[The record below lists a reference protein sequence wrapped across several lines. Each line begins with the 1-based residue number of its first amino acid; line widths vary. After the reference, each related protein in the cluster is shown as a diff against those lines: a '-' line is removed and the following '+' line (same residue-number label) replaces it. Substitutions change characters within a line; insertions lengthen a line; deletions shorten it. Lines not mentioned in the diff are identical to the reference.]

1 MARGRIPD
9 SDIEAIRQRA
19 PLDEIVG
26 EYVQLK
32 PAGHD
37 SLKGLSP
44 FKDER
49 TPSFHVRPAHGYYHC
64 FSTGKGGDVFS
75 FMMEMEQLTF
85 PEAVEAVADHIG
97 YRINYQG
104 GSTGARHVDRGTR
117 QRLLAANKAAHEYFR
132 EQLETADAA
141 PARDMLLQRGFSREL
156 IYDFECGFA
165 PRGWDPMTKHLLRK
179 GFEVQELID
188 AGLSSMGKRGP
199 IDKFRGRLI
208 WPIKD
213 TASNVIGFGAR
224 KLFEDDPLG
233 KYINTQ
239 DTLLYHKSKVLF
251 GIDKA
256 KKNIA
261 EKHQTVVVEGYTD
274 VMAMHAAGVDTAVA
288 TCGTA
293 FGGDH
298 MSLIRRLML
307 DDSFFR
313 GELIYTFDGDE
324 AGQKA
329 AMRAFET
336 DAEFGAQSFVA
347 VAPDG
352 MDPCD
357 LRLARGDAAVRD
369 LVASRVPVYEF
380 VIESLLQ
387 DYSLDS
393 AEGRVQ
399 ALRRTVPVV
408 ATISDRVLQQEY
420 ARRLAGWV
428 GWPNPDEVLEQVR
441 AEAKKPKKQ
450 KRTPKAASVGAVA
463 GPDSS
468 GAQSEIL
475 IPPRPDDP
483 VLWPQREALK
493 IALQH
498 PAAAGNYFD
507 GINPDAFTHDAYH
520 QVREAITAA
529 GGCARAGAAA
539 AAGSAGS
546 ASSGAGP
553 RASSAPGAAS
563 SPADVSNFLAAVA
576 GEMRD
581 YTGRNFVSELAVEPI
596 HADDLYEY
604 ADSVLSRL
612 QETRV
617 GQQIAQLKSQLQRM
631 RPSDDEE
638 AYNALFSDLVALE
651 QARRDLNDRAFR
663 SNR

>member
-97 YRINYQG
+97 YHINYQG
-104 GSTGARHVDRGTR
+104 GSTGARQLDRGTR
-117 QRLLAANKAAHEYFR
+117 QRLLAANKAAHDYFR

-141 PARDMLLQRGFSREL
+141 PARDMLLSRGFSREL
-156 IYDFECGFA
+156 IYDFECGYA

-179 GFEVQELID
+179 GFEVQELLD

-224 KLFEDDPLG
+224 KLYDDDPLG

-357 LRLARGDAAVRD
+357 LRLARGDSAVRD
-369 LVASRVPVYEF
+369 LVAARVPVYEF

-408 ATISDRVLQQEY
+408 ATISDKVLQQEY

-450 KRTPKAASVGAVA
+450 KRTPKAEVRDPAAAA
-463 GPDSS
+463 GPDAS

-520 QVREAITAA
+520 QVRDAITAA
-529 GGCARAGAAA
+529 GGCARAGADN
-539 AAGSAGS
+539 
-546 ASSGAGP
+546 
-553 RASSAPGAAS
+553 
-563 SPADVSNFLAAVA
+563 PAKESNFLAAVA

-581 YTGRNFVSELAVEPI
+581 YAGRNFVSELAVEPI

-663 SNR
+663 GTR

>member
-97 YRINYQG
+97 YHINYQG
-104 GSTGARHVDRGTR
+104 GSTGARQVDRGTR
-117 QRLLAANKAAHEYFR
+117 QRLLAANKAAHDYFR

-141 PARDMLLQRGFSREL
+141 PARDLLLQRGFSREL
-156 IYDFECGFA
+156 IYDFECGYA

-179 GFEVQELID
+179 GFEVQELLD

-213 TASNVIGFGAR
+213 TAGNVIGFGAR
-224 KLFEDDPLG
+224 KLFDDDPLG

-293 FGGDH
+293 FGSDH

-336 DAEFGAQSFVA
+336 DVEFGAQSFVA

-357 LRLARGDAAVRD
+357 LRLARGDSAVRD

-450 KRTPKAASVGAVA
+450 KRTPKAEVRDPAAAA
-463 GPDSS
+463 GPDAS

-529 GGCARAGAAA
+529 GGCARAGADN
-539 AAGSAGS
+539 
-546 ASSGAGP
+546 
-553 RASSAPGAAS
+553 
-563 SPADVSNFLAAVA
+563 PADESNFLAAVA

-581 YTGRNFVSELAVEPI
+581 YAGRNFVSELAVEPI

-663 SNR
+663 GTR

>member
-97 YRINYQG
+97 YHINYQG
-104 GSTGARHVDRGTR
+104 GSTGARQVDRGTR
-117 QRLLAANKAAHEYFR
+117 QRLLAANKAAHDYFR

-141 PARDMLLQRGFSREL
+141 PARDLLLQRGFSREL
-156 IYDFECGFA
+156 IYDFECGYA

-213 TASNVIGFGAR
+213 TAGNVIGFGAR
-224 KLFEDDPLG
+224 KLFDDDPLG

-357 LRLARGDAAVRD
+357 LRLARGDSAVRD
-369 LVASRVPVYEF
+369 LVAARVPVYEF

-450 KRTPKAASVGAVA
+450 KRTPKAEVRDPAAAA
-463 GPDSS
+463 GPDAS

-529 GGCARAGAAA
+529 GGCARAGADN
-539 AAGSAGS
+539 
-546 ASSGAGP
+546 
-553 RASSAPGAAS
+553 
-563 SPADVSNFLAAVA
+563 PADESNFLAAVA

-581 YTGRNFVSELAVEPI
+581 YAGRNFVSELAVEPI

-663 SNR
+663 GTR

>member
-97 YRINYQG
+97 YHINYQG
-104 GSTGARHVDRGTR
+104 GSTGARQVDRGTR
-117 QRLLAANKAAHEYFR
+117 QRLLAANKAAHDYFR

-156 IYDFECGFA
+156 IYDFECGYA
-165 PRGWDPMTKHLLRK
+165 PRGWDPMTKHLLRR
-179 GFEVQELID
+179 GFEVQELLD

-199 IDKFRGRLI
+199 LDKFRGRLI

-213 TASNVIGFGAR
+213 TAGNVIGFGAR

-251 GIDKA
+251 GLDKA

-357 LRLARGDAAVRD
+357 LRLARGDSAVRD

-450 KRTPKAASVGAVA
+450 KRTPKAEVRDPAAAA
-463 GPDSS
+463 GPDAS

-507 GINPDAFTHDAYH
+507 GINPEAFTHDAYH

-529 GGCARAGAAA
+529 GGCARAGADN
-539 AAGSAGS
+539 
-546 ASSGAGP
+546 
-553 RASSAPGAAS
+553 
-563 SPADVSNFLAAVA
+563 PAEESNFLAAVA

-581 YTGRNFVSELAVEPI
+581 YAGRNFVSELAVEPI

-638 AYNALFSDLVALE
+638 AYNTLFSDLVALE

-663 SNR
+663 GTR